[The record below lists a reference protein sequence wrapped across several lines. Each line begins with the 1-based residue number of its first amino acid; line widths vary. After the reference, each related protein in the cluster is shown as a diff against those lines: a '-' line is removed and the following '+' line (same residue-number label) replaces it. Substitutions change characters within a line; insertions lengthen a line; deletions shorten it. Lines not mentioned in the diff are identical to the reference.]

1 MSRYIYDDLD
11 RQLIAELRA
20 DGRAIISYL
29 SKALGVSRA
38 TVQKRLDRLTSS
50 GAILG
55 FTVRVHEALDKNS
68 IKAII
73 MIEISSQSTSQVIR
87 KMRGIPELSRIH
99 TTNGRW
105 DLIAVIQTNTLSEF
119 DEVLSKIREVD
130 GISSSETSL
139 ILSTF

>member
-11 RQLIAELRA
+11 RQLIAELRV
-20 DGRAIISYL
+20 DGRATISYL

-38 TVQKRLDRLTSS
+38 TVQKRLDRLISS

-68 IKAII
+68 VKAII

>member
-11 RQLIAELRA
+11 RQLIAELRV
-20 DGRAIISYL
+20 DGRATISYL

-55 FTVRVHEALDKNS
+55 FTVRVHEALEKDAV
-68 IKAII
+68 KAII